1 VSGHFCSVRGI
12 NSTDSIVPNLR
23 GFKMA
28 LLNIVSLPNHID
40 EIRIMNMLDN
50 VDVFGFNETRL
61 DETVTN
67 GEMNIP
73 GFDIIRK
80 DRKRKQ

>member
-1 VSGHFCSVRGI
+1 
-12 NSTDSIVPNLR
+12 
-23 GFKMA
+23 MA